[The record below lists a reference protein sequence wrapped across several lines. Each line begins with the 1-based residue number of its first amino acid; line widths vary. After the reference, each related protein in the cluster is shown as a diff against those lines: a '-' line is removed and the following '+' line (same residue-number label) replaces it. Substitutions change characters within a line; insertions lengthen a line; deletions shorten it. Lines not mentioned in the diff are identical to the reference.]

1 MKIIG
6 SIHYGIFEKNWEK
19 ITSDTI
25 SGVLIRVIAAGL
37 LLILGIIAVPKFVA
51 LPEDSPI
58 IKIIV
63 GILPFTIGAL
73 LAYLPSFMVLL
84 RNWSSEARS
93 DRIRE
98 LELRNENLKLELELQ
113 RQKQQSLPDDEE

>member
-1 MKIIG
+1 MGFLKR
-6 SIHYGIFEKNWEK
+6 NWEK

-25 SGVLIRVIAAGL
+25 SGVLIRVIAAVL
-37 LLILGIIAVPKFVA
+37 LLILGIVAVPKIVS
-51 LPEDSPI
+51 LPEDSPVI
-58 IKIIV
+58 NTIV
-63 GILPFTIGAL
+63 RILPFTIGVL
-73 LAYLPSFMVLL
+73 LAYLPNFLILL

-113 RQKQQSLPDDEE
+113 RQKQQTTPDNEE